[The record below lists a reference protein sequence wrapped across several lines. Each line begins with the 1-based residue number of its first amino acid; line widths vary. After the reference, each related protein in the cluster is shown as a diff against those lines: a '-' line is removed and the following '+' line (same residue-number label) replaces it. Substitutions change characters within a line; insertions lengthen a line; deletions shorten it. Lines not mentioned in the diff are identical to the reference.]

1 MMKLTVIYFFKK
13 KRFQLR
19 LKTINIRTSWNFK
32 GGACSIVGGSNG
44 KGSLAISF
52 HVKIWFF
59 KA

>member
-1 MMKLTVIYFFKK
+1 MTKLNVIHLFKK

-19 LKTINIRTSWNFK
+19 LKKINIRKSSNFK
-32 GGACSIVGGSNG
+32 GELSKGSNG
-44 KGSLAISF
+44 KRSLAISF